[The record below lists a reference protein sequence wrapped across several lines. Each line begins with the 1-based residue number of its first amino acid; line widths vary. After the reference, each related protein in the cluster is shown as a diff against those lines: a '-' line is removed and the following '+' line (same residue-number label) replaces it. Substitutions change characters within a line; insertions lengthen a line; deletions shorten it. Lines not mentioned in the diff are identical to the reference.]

1 MKNRQISIEQILNSA
16 YDGIASVDKDGK
28 VILFNDA
35 AKRIFHVTGNPLG
48 KHISEISPIARMPE
62 VMKDAVAEINHITKI
77 DRNTTVMTSR
87 MPILDEYGQVIGA
100 VAIFREI
107 PQLEELSEKLKGSI
121 AVAYD
126 LTELLS
132 LNRELD
138 NAKRV
143 IRGLKG
149 KYSFEDILGRNKYLK
164 EAIEKAKRAAKT
176 SAPILLIGDSG
187 TGKEL
192 FAHAIHNES
201 SRASKPFVRVNCA
214 AISESIL
221 ESELFGYE
229 EGAFTGAKKTG
240 KKGYFEQAD
249 HGTVFLDEIGK
260 ISLSLQA
267 KLLRVLQE
275 KEIIR
280 VGASS
285 PISVDVRI
293 VAAANNDLEAEIA
306 RGNFREDLYYRLN
319 MVPIHLPSLKERIDD
334 IGILSD
340 HMISLYNEEYG
351 RKVTGITAEALS
363 LLKQKEWRGNIR
375 ELSNYIGRTM
385 IDMDPAKTQI
395 ETGDLPDS
403 DLKEKII
410 PLPEHTSETVIPLSQ
425 VIRDAEKT
433 YIEKILKQN
442 KGNKTKTAK
451 QLKISIRSLYNK
463 LQN

>member
-1 MKNRQISIEQILNSA
+1 M
-16 YDGIASVDKDGK
+16 
-28 VILFNDA
+28 
-35 AKRIFHVTGNPLG
+35 
-48 KHISEISPIARMPE
+48 
-62 VMKDAVAEINHITKI
+62 
-77 DRNTTVMTSR
+77 
-87 MPILDEYGQVIGA
+87 
-100 VAIFREI
+100 
-107 PQLEELSEKLKGSI
+107 
-121 AVAYD
+121 
-126 LTELLS
+126 
-132 LNRELD
+132 
-138 NAKRV
+138 
-143 IRGLKG
+143 
-149 KYSFEDILGRNKYLK
+149 
-164 EAIEKAKRAAKT
+164 
-176 SAPILLIGDSG
+176 
-187 TGKEL
+187 
-192 FAHAIHNES
+192 
-201 SRASKPFVRVNCA
+201 
-214 AISESIL
+214 

-285 PISVDVRI
+285 PISIDVRI

-306 RGNFREDLYYRLN
+306 KGNFREDLYYRLN